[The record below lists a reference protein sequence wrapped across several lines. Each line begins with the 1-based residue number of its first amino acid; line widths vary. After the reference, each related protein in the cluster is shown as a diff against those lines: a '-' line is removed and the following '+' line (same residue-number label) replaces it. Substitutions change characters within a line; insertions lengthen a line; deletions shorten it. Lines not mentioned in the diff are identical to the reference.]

1 MDLPLKV
8 SDREKKFIIIGGIAV
23 LIIIIYIIY
32 GLYSDNKKIAFD
44 YSDTRVMILQKQ
56 LNKIAKS
63 EKLQKQLDD
72 IEKELEKQEKLFL
85 KGNKAPVAA
94 AELQKTLKDIS
105 SSLNIDI
112 RLERTLSTLKSD
124 YYTGIPVEIG
134 FTASTA
140 KLKNLLEQL
149 RKSAFLLVVSEM
161 KVRVTNISKPEDIN
175 VTLVVTGFIRKPAD
189 TKIKEPKN
197 AA

>member
-1 MDLPLKV
+1 MELPLKINA
-8 SDREKKFIIIGGIAV
+8 REKKFVIIGGIAV
-23 LIIIIYIIY
+23 LFIIIYFIF
-32 GLYSDNKKIAFD
+32 GLYSDNKQLAFD

-56 LNKIAKS
+56 LNKIAES
-63 EKLQKQLDD
+63 DKLQKQLDD
-72 IEKELEKQEKLFL
+72 IKRELKNQEKLFL

-94 AELQKTLKDIS
+94 AELQKTLKNIS

-112 RLERTLSTLKSD
+112 KLERALSTLKSD

-140 KLKNLLEQL
+140 KLNNLLSRL
-149 RKSAFLLVVSEM
+149 RQSAFLLVVSEM

-175 VTLVVTGFIRKPAD
+175 VTLVVTGFIRKPSD
-189 TKIKEPKN
+189 TKTKEAKN

>member
-1 MDLPLKV
+1 MELPLKV

-23 LIIIIYIIY
+23 LFIIVYFIY
-32 GLYSDNKKIAFD
+32 GLYSDNKKLAFN

-56 LNKIAKS
+56 LNKIAES
-63 EKLQKQLDD
+63 EKLQKQLND
-72 IEKELEKQEKLFL
+72 IERELNKQEKLFL

-94 AELQKTLKDIS
+94 AELQRTLKDIS
-105 SSLNIDI
+105 SSLNIEI
-112 RLERTLSTLKSD
+112 RLERALSTLKSD
-124 YYTGIPVEIG
+124 HYTGIPVEIG

-140 KLKNLLEQL
+140 KLNNLLERL
-149 RKSAFLLVVSEM
+149 RRSAFLLVVSEM
-161 KVRVTNISKPEDIN
+161 KVRVTNIRKPEDIN

-189 TKIKEPKN
+189 TKIKEVKS

>member
-1 MDLPLKV
+1 MELPLKV
-8 SDREKKFIIIGGIAV
+8 SDREKKFVIIGGIAV
-23 LIIIIYIIY
+23 LFIVIYFIY
-32 GLYSDNKKIAFD
+32 GLYSDNKQLAFD
-44 YSDTRVMILQKQ
+44 YSDTRVMILQNQ

-72 IEKELEKQEKLFL
+72 IERELEKQEKLFL

-94 AELQKTLKDIS
+94 AELQKTLKNIS

-112 RLERTLSTLKSD
+112 KLERALSTLKSD
-124 YYTGIPVEIG
+124 HYTGIPVEIG
-134 FTASTA
+134 FTASNA
-140 KLKNLLEQL
+140 KLNNLLAQL
-149 RKSAFLLVVSEM
+149 RKSAFLLVVSGM

-189 TKIKEPKN
+189 TKIKEAKN

>member
-1 MDLPLKV
+1 MEFPLKV

-23 LIIIIYIIY
+23 LFIFIYFIY
-32 GLYSDNKKIAFD
+32 GLYSDNKQLAFD

-63 EKLQKQLDD
+63 EKFQKQLDD
-72 IEKELEKQEKLFL
+72 IERELKNKEKLFL

-112 RLERTLSTLKSD
+112 KLERALSTLKSD

-140 KLKNLLEQL
+140 KLNNLLARL

-161 KVRVTNISKPEDIN
+161 KVRVMNISKPEDIN
-175 VTLVVTGFIRKPAD
+175 VTLVVTGFIRKPVD
-189 TKIKEPKN
+189 TKIKESRN

>member
-1 MDLPLKV
+1 MELPLKV
-8 SDREKKFIIIGGIAV
+8 SDREKKFVIIGGIAV
-23 LIIIIYIIY
+23 LFIVIYFIY
-32 GLYSDNKKIAFD
+32 GLYSDNKQLAFD
-44 YSDTRVMILQKQ
+44 YSDTRVMILQNQ

-72 IEKELEKQEKLFL
+72 IERELEKQEKLFL

-112 RLERTLSTLKSD
+112 KLERALSTLKSD
-124 YYTGIPVEIG
+124 HYTGIPVEIG
-134 FTASTA
+134 FTASNA
-140 KLKNLLEQL
+140 KLNNLLAQL
-149 RKSAFLLVVSEM
+149 RKSAFLLVVSGM

-189 TKIKEPKN
+189 TKIKEAKN